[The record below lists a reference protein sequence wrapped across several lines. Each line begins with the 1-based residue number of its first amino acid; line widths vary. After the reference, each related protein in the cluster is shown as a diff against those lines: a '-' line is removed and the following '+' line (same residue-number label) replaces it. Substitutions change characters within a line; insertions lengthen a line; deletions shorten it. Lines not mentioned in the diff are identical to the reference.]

1 MLLYYKEGSKKVTF
15 LPNLFYFIASIY
27 SIPLPVQEMKIM

>member
-1 MLLYYKEGSKKVTF
+1 MLLYYKQASKKINF

-27 SIPLPVQEMKIM
+27 LIPLPIQAMKIM